1 MPDQSQSPFSG
12 IVLTDEPTLSLK
24 QLCQDCNLPTQ
35 RVTAYIREG
44 IISVDGKTPEEWR
57 FSRLTVIRIR
67 KASRLENDL
76 RLNPAGVALALQLME
91 QVDSLQQRLKRYEG

>member
-1 MPDQSQSPFSG
+1 MPHSNQDPFSG
-12 IVLTDEPTLSLK
+12 SILTDEPTLSLE
-24 QLCQDCNLPTQ
+24 QLCQNCNLPTQ
-35 RVTAYIREG
+35 RVTAYIKEG
-44 IISVDGKTPEEWR
+44 IIPVEGKTPEEWR

-91 QVDSLQQRLKRYEG
+91 QVNSLQQRLKRYEP